1 MSFAILRVQKLKTFG
16 NIGGSLSHNYRNRK
30 TLNADIKRADLNE
43 HDLKTNQQTMSAIQ
57 NRIPEKR
64 RKDAVLCIEHL
75 ITASPDWSGWGTE
88 KESEFFEKSKKWLEE
103 KYGKDN
109 LISTT
114 IHRDETTPHLV
125 AYVVPLD
132 ESTGRL
138 NAKKW
143 LGGTRHT
150 LTKMQ
155 THFANHV
162 KSLGLERGLEGSKA
176 EHTTIKSFYA
186 EIQKPVSALKSR
198 ILKIEKLG
206 YDQQPKYHFLDAKI
220 LHGERVM
227 NAVYESVEQQINT
240 FNKDVT
246 VNFSDMHIN
255 FEKKLVA
262 EKLRADKFEKA
273 HEKAVLETR
282 KLREEYEIISEYK
295 RLFPVEFEKL
305 EELLCDDVKNFHK
318 NIEQE
323 KNRKEYES
331 KMIIKR
337 QREVAQQQENNFK
350 VNIAIKRQKRLDAQ
364 HSHFLERMSK
374 CTSQPEKIALK
385 RIYDERNA
393 FLKSRPV
400 DVMNEVL
407 KTDKQNYYFGLCSL
421 LFRVKRGHDFDSA
434 LKESIKF
441 FELTA
446 PSYEEGIGFHES
458 SITRK
463 VCAASLNQ
471 LDNLLVGYG
480 SEYAEQAEILRKHL
494 LACEE
499 KAEQNSFEYVL
510 NDVTS
515 EEQRKKYTAENSI
528 NHDFSMRQPVKEIN
542 KEKGFDVELDL

>member
-1 MSFAILRVQKLKTFG
+1 MAFAILRVEKLKTFG

-30 TLNADIKRADLNE
+30 TLNADIERADLNE

-75 ITASPDWSGWGTE
+75 ITASPHWTGWGTE

-162 KSLGLERGLEGSKA
+162 KSVGLERGLQGSKA
-176 EHTTIKSFYA
+176 EHTTIKSYYA
-186 EIQKPVSALKSR
+186 EIQKPVSALKSK

-206 YDQQPKYHFLDAKI
+206 YDQQPKYHFLDARV

-227 NAVYESVEQQINT
+227 NAVYENVEQQIDA
-240 FNKDVT
+240 FNNDVK
-246 VNFSDMHIN
+246 VSFSEMHLN
-255 FEKKLVA
+255 FEKKLAA
-262 EKLRADKFEKA
+262 EKMRADKFENA
-273 HEKAVLETR
+273 HEKAVLETI
-282 KLREEYEIISEYK
+282 KLREKYETISEYK
-295 RLFPVEFEKL
+295 RLFPCEFERL
-305 EELLCDDVKNFHK
+305 EQLLCDDVKNFHK

-323 KNRKEYES
+323 KKRKKYQSE
-331 KMIIKR
+331 MLIKR
-337 QREVAQQQENNFK
+337 QHEEAQQRENDFK
-350 VNIAIKRQKRLDAQ
+350 KNISINRQKRLDSQ
-364 HSHFLERMSK
+364 YEHFLEKIAR
-374 CTSQPEKIALK
+374 CTSEPEKIALK
-385 RIYDERNA
+385 RIYNERSVV
-393 FLKSRPV
+393 LTSDPV
-400 DVMNEVL
+400 NVMNEVL
-407 KTDKQNYYFGLCSL
+407 KTDKRNYYFGLCSL
-421 LFRVKRGHDFDSA
+421 LFRVKNGHDLDFT
-434 LKESIKF
+434 LKECIKF

-446 PSYEEGIGFHES
+446 PSYDEGIDFLKS
-458 SITRK
+458 PATRK

-471 LDNLLVGYG
+471 LDNLLLKYG
-480 SEYAEQAEILRKHL
+480 SEYSDQTEVLRKHL

-499 KAEQNSFEYVL
+499 KAEQDSFNYVFNDL
-510 NDVTS
+510 NL
-515 EEQRKKYTAENSI
+515 EEQRKKYIAENTI
-528 NHDFSMRQPVKEIN
+528 DYDFSIRQPVQQQERK
-542 KEKGFDVELDL
+542 KDKGFDFKP

>member
-1 MSFAILRVQKLKTFG
+1 MSFAILRVQKLKTLG
-16 NIGGSLSHNYRNRK
+16 NIAGSLSHNYRNRK
-30 TLNADIKRADLNE
+30 TLNADIERADLNE

-75 ITASPDWSGWGTE
+75 ITASPDWRGWGTE

-125 AYVVPLD
+125 AYVIPLD

-198 ILKIEKLG
+198 TLKIEKLG
-206 YDQQPKYHFLDAKI
+206 YDQQPKYHFLDAKV

-240 FNKDVT
+240 FNKDVK

-305 EELLCDDVKNFHK
+305 EEHLCEDVKIFNK

-323 KNRKEYES
+323 KNRKQYES
-331 KMIIKR
+331 EMIIKR
-337 QREVAQQQENNFK
+337 QREAAQQQENNFK
-350 VNIAIKRQKRLDAQ
+350 VNIEIKRQKRLDAQ
-364 HSHFLERMSK
+364 HSHFLERTSQ

-393 FLKSRPV
+393 VLKSRPI

-421 LFRVKRGHDFDSA
+421 LFRVKSGHDLDFA

-446 PSYEEGIGFHES
+446 PSYQEGIGFRES
-458 SITRK
+458 AVTRK

-480 SEYAEQAEILRKHL
+480 SEYAEQAEILRKHFF
-494 LACEE
+494 ACEA
-499 KAEQNSFEYVL
+499 KAEQDSFHYVL
-510 NDVTS
+510 NNVIS
-515 EEQRKKYTAENSI
+515 EENQKKQSIEN
-528 NHDFSMRQPVKEIN
+528 NFTHDFGQIEPIRE
-542 KEKGFDVELDL
+542 KEKGFDFE